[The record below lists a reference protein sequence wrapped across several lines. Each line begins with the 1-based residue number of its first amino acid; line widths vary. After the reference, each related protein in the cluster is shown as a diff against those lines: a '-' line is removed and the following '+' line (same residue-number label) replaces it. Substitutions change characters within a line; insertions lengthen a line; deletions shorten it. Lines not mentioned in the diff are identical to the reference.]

1 MKENTTKP
9 GYFGT
14 GKQLVPLIFM
24 MLALC
29 AISFYLGCAFSS
41 TPSEQVLVE
50 SEQTETSVAETTDC
64 IPIFKHVDFTPCNIT
79 LQDMTPC
86 TDPKRWSRY
95 DKHRMAFRERHCP
108 PRTERLQCL
117 IPPPSGY
124 RTPIPWPK
132 SRDECWYK
140 YVLLQKPSFPLST
153 YEIGMLCFAIY
164 E

>member
-1 MKENTTKP
+1 LSLKASFVASEGPGGGLLLLLPKAATMKENTTKP

-14 GKQLVPLIFM
+14 GKQLVPLTFM

-50 SEQTETSVAETTDC
+50 SVQTETSVAETTDC

-86 TDPKRWSRY
+86 TDPKVE
-95 DKHRMAFRERHCP
+95 F
-108 PRTERLQCL
+108 
-117 IPPPSGY
+117 
-124 RTPIPWPK
+124 
-132 SRDECWYK
+132 
-140 YVLLQKPSFPLST
+140 
-153 YEIGMLCFAIY
+153 
-164 E
+164 

>member
-14 GKQLVPLIFM
+14 GKQLVPLTFM

-50 SEQTETSVAETTDC
+50 SVQTETSVAETTDC

-86 TDPKRWSRY
+86 TDPKVE
-95 DKHRMAFRERHCP
+95 F
-108 PRTERLQCL
+108 
-117 IPPPSGY
+117 
-124 RTPIPWPK
+124 
-132 SRDECWYK
+132 
-140 YVLLQKPSFPLST
+140 
-153 YEIGMLCFAIY
+153 
-164 E
+164 

>member
-14 GKQLVPLIFM
+14 GKQLVPLTFM

-29 AISFYLGCAFSS
+29 GISFYLGCAFSS

-50 SEQTETSVAETTDC
+50 SVQTETSVAETTDC

-86 TDPKRWSRY
+86 TDPKVGFWDHWSWWWFL
-95 DKHRMAFRERHCP
+95 H
-108 PRTERLQCL
+108 
-117 IPPPSGY
+117 
-124 RTPIPWPK
+124 
-132 SRDECWYK
+132 
-140 YVLLQKPSFPLST
+140 LLMLL
-153 YEIGMLCFAIY
+153 LCFLQFWGVICSSSLGNL
-164 E
+164 EGVTEWVEMTFKKDRLTSLLCFFSFV